1 MDLTPGQAVRGL
13 WAFWIACALCAL
25 GAFAPFLLSAGSNR
39 VNGALI
45 PFVLAAVLFA
55 ACARLHNQGKPIT
68 TALYFVACLAIVYGL
83 LSLLAL
89 PLRLSMLGTCPGTG
103 TCPIGLER
111 PLTTGERTAVGF
123 AIGMGIVA
131 ILTGFFGLRTLYHR
145 HRSRQAAAPSTPPT
159 RSIPPVGARSES
171 PATAAVKPSE
181 GSVTVAEGPPQS
193 ETEPPAELP
202 AHEPDLE
209 LPAHSTENVRPGGP
223 PAGSLAPQPQPGRQ
237 RMPKVPTDPPTE
249 TP

>member
-1 MDLTPGQAVRGL
+1 MDLTRGHAVRGL

-25 GAFAPFLLSAGSNR
+25 GAFAPFLLSAGSDR
-39 VNGALI
+39 INGALI

-68 TALYFVACLAIVYGL
+68 TALYFVASLAIVYGL

-89 PLRLSMLGTCPGTG
+89 PLRLAVLGTCPGTG
-103 TCPIGLER
+103 ACVLGLER
-111 PLTTGERTAVGF
+111 PLTTAEMTAVGF
-123 AIGMGIVA
+123 AIGVGIVA

-145 HRSRQAAAPSTPPT
+145 HRSRRQDAAPSTPPT
-159 RSIPPVGARSES
+159 RSIPPVGTRSES
-171 PATAAVKPSE
+171 PGIAAVKPVE
-181 GSVTVAEGPPQS
+181 GSVAVAEGPPQP
-193 ETEPPAELP
+193 EPQAELP

-209 LPAHSTENVRPGGP
+209 LPAHTTENERPVGP
-223 PAGSLAPQPQPGRQ
+223 PAATHAPPPQPGRQ
-237 RMPKVPTDPPTE
+237 RKPKVPTDPLSG